1 MENPWLNNRE
11 SHSRPADSAGRDN
24 AAQVSSECDVVRP
37 GTAMA
42 AVATLGVGTTLTQ
55 ATDDGQGLRDA
66 CGSDPAQFCEWVYE
80 QTGNETFSTVI
91 AWAVAR
97 PLRIV
102 IIIVLAFVVS
112 RLLQRAVAHFG
123 EKLAD
128 DVQNQRIQQ
137 LRSGRAGQFLID
149 EQQEQRSKARTE
161 TLTSVLGSA
170 ASMAVWTIAVLLVLG
185 EIGISLA
192 PLIAGAGIAGVAIGF
207 GAQSVVRDFL
217 SGFFMLVEDQYGVG
231 DVIDVGDVAGT
242 VERVTLRT
250 TVLRDVRGNQWH
262 VPNGEIHRVGNM
274 SQLWSRA
281 LLDIDVAYDT
291 DLRLAQGIIQHVA
304 DDLWHDE
311 DFDGGEI
318 IDPPEVWGVESL
330 GADGIS
336 IRLVVK
342 TDPAEQWA
350 VARELR
356 LRIKEAF
363 DEAGIEIPFPQ
374 RTIWINQDPR
384 QPNPVPSDVNVAPVR
399 RRVDGDVLPG
409 MPDISH

>member
-1 MENPWLNNRE
+1 MGSDGQRGAG
-11 SHSRPADSAGRDN
+11 PATHRSD
-24 AAQVSSECDVVRP
+24 DVGS

-42 AVATLGVGTTLTQ
+42 TVAALGAGATVTQ
-55 ATDDGQGLRDA
+55 TTDDGQGLGNA
-66 CGSDPAQFCEWVYE
+66 CGSNPGQFCEWVYD
-80 QTGNETFSTVI
+80 QTGNETFSTII
-91 AWAVAR
+91 AWGVDR

-112 RLLQRAVAHFG
+112 RLLQQAVVHFG

-128 DVQNQRIQQ
+128 DVQNQRIHQ
-137 LRSGRAGQFLID
+137 LRTGRAGQFLID
-149 EQQEQRSKARTE
+149 EQQDQRSKARTE
-161 TLTSVLGSA
+161 TITSVLGSA
-170 ASMAVWTIAVLLVLG
+170 ASMVVWTIAVLLVLG

-231 DVIDVGDVAGT
+231 DVVDVGDVAGT

-281 LLDIDVAYDT
+281 LLDIEVAYDT

-311 DFDGGEI
+311 DFDGGDI
-318 IDPPEVWGVESL
+318 IDPPEVWGIESL

-350 VARELR
+350 IARELR

-384 QPNPVPSDVNVAPVR
+384 EPKPVPSDVNVAPVR
-399 RRVDGDVLPG
+399 RRIDDDILPG
-409 MPDISH
+409 MPDISR